1 MLPSSP
7 KVLLVSA
14 TEMEMLEAECLNV
27 DQLVAGIGM
36 VATTHALTKTLM
48 TGNYDL
54 VVNMGIAGS
63 FQNKFEIGS
72 VLQVVSELIVE
83 LGVEDNGAFIPADE
97 MKLVKTED
105 VLFETEVRVQS
116 LEVANGITVNRVHG
130 SADSIQ
136 KIVAQFNPDV
146 ESMEGAALA
155 YVCKQFGVPWVQI
168 RAISNR
174 VEPRNRDAW
183 NIPLA
188 ITNLHAAVH
197 SYLETLQHE
206 A

>member
-1 MLPSSP
+1 MLPSST

-14 TEMEMLEAECLNV
+14 TEMEMLPAESLNV

-48 TGNYDL
+48 NGNYDL

-72 VLQVVSELIVE
+72 VLQVLSDRIVE
-83 LGVEDNGAFIPADE
+83 LGAEDNGSFIPADK
-97 MKLVKTED
+97 MKLMKTED

-130 SADSIQ
+130 SADSIR

-188 ITNLHAAVH
+188 IKNLHAAVL